1 MLLSLLSQDPR
12 EFILVVVALILSL
25 SFHEFAHAFVADR
38 LGDGTPRAMGRY
50 TLNPLAHLDPVGSLF
65 LLVAGFGW
73 GKPVPINPFNFKNPL
88 KHQAFVALAGPMSNF
103 ILAII
108 VALIIKFTGASGL
121 IFTFLYLVVKFNL
134 FLGFFNL
141 IPFGPLDGFKIIQ
154 GFLPGDLAVQWAQ
167 MEKYGFIILLVLV
180 ITNAT
185 GNFLAPLVN
194 SSLILLGLH

>member
-121 IFTFLYLVVKFNL
+121 IFTFLYLVVTFNL